1 LFLGAL
7 VILGPGCRDG
17 MSNQPRVKPFR
28 GSDFFED
35 GASARP
41 LPAGTVPRGFLR
53 EDRALYAGLGPDGK
67 FVADLPVA
75 LTRGLLQRGRERF
88 DIFCSPC
95 HGRTGDGRGMVVARG
110 FKRPAPLDA
119 DRLRAERIGYF
130 FDVMTN
136 GFGEMSSYAAQ
147 VPPADRWAIAAYIRA
162 LQLSRG
168 APAALLSPA
177 DLARLDQA
185 PAPPDRAVP
194 PEEK

>member
-1 LFLGAL
+1 MDPDSAPVLSIAVSAANKSVRDVTEFADKVLRRRLESIAGVGQVLVLG
-7 VILGPGCRDG
+7 
-17 MSNQPRVKPFR
+17 
-28 GSDFFED
+28 
-35 GASARP
+35 
-41 LPAGTVPRGFLR
+41 
-53 EDRALYAGLGPDGK
+53 
-67 FVADLPVA
+67 
-75 LTRGLLQRGRERF
+75 GRERQVN
-88 DIFCSPC
+88 IW
-95 HGRTGDGRGMVVARG
+95 
-110 FKRPAPLDA
+110 LDA

-147 VPPADRWAIAAYIRA
+147 VPPDDRWAIAAYIRA